1 MAAKQQF
8 ASAQRC
14 FHKRNG
20 GMRECAI
27 LLENLSLVRKGTRNP
42 GPHIL
47 AKQRL
52 VGAGG
57 EPLSFSDFP
66 QWRRRHNFWWRPSFL
81 RFWVF
86 VFNSLYVFYTVWQLF
101 YFKKI
106 LSDTP
111 KQRCKIG
118 DG

>member
-14 FHKRNG
+14 FYKGNG
-20 GMRECAI
+20 GMRKFAV
-27 LLENLSLVRKGTRNP
+27 LLENLFLVRTGSRYP

-57 EPLSFSDFP
+57 EPFSFSDFP
-66 QWRRRHNFWWRPSFL
+66 QWRRRHIFWWDHLFL
-81 RFWVF
+81 WFWVF

-101 YFKKI
+101 YFKKR
-106 LSDTP
+106 LSNTS
-111 KQRCKIG
+111 KQRRKIS